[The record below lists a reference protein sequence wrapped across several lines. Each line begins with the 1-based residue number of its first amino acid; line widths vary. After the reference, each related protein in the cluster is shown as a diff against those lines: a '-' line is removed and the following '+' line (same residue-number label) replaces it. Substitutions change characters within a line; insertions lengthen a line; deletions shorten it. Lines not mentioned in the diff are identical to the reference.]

1 MREREREREREPP
14 THTGMEFLLKNLKKS
29 KMGTMLNTFQNCNNN
44 NKIFSFSFSPPQTL
58 EGLAMDLRMWV
69 LWS

>member
-1 MREREREREREPP
+1 MREREPP
-14 THTGMEFLLKNLKKS
+14 THTRGWNSCFKNLKIS
-29 KMGTMLNTFQNCNNN
+29 KMGTTLNTFQNNNNN
-44 NKIFSFSFSPPQTL
+44 NKILSFSLSLSFSPPQTL